1 MQFFDTTIPIIAI
14 LLGSV
19 MSSLLLALPLYRYK
33 GKISES
39 SFLLRL
45 ALLILLAFGVGTT
58 VFVSFVFPVYLIF
71 AFIFVLPFAV
81 CFILRS
87 R

>member
-1 MQFFDTTIPIIAI
+1 MQLFDPSFPILAI
-14 LLGSV
+14 LIGSV
-19 MSSLLLALPLYRYK
+19 VASLLLAPPLYRYK

-39 SFLLRL
+39 SILLRL

-58 VFVSFVFPVYLIF
+58 VFVSFVYPSYLIF

-81 CFILRS
+81 CFMLRK
-87 R
+87 